1 MTAQETSLVVGALVG
16 LMGAIQLW
24 LIGRSVKHDNRIN
37 GLMAN
42 RITTGAEK
50 VVADYHATVHEVAP
64 ASEPAQPRRFTPG
77 VR

>member
-1 MTAQETSLVVGALVG
+1 
-16 LMGAIQLW
+16 
-24 LIGRSVKHDNRIN
+24 
-37 GLMAN
+37 LMAN